1 MVKYIAK
8 RLVLVLMTAFIV
20 LSLTF
25 LLYKSLPLDIP
36 LAGGKGAAATYLHNQ
51 WVLGYVVRFHEE
63 HPELGELLGNQG
75 FKVNMSDVAST
86 EKWFY
91 YARPIMEQYGMW
103 LKNIFTKWDWGVSSN
118 LYPNQSA
125 MGIILSKLPV
135 TIEINVISIVISLPL
150 GIFIGIVAA
159 LNKDKPLDHVINTMI
174 MIIIALPSFI
184 LILYLIIIFA
194 YNLKWL
200 PSRFADENATLQQH
214 VLSLIIPVA
223 ALSIGTI
230 ASFARFVRAELCEV
244 MSSDY
249 LLLAR
254 TKGLTR
260 RQSIVH
266 HALRNSIVPVVPMVI
281 AEFIGI
287 LGGSMILEN
296 LYNIR
301 GVGSIYMN
309 AYGARD
315 YTLLLANTA
324 FYTLIGLASNVLV
337 DISYGFID
345 PRIRMGEK

>member
-1 MVKYIAK
+1 MFKYVIK
-8 RLVLVLMTAFIV
+8 RLVLALFTAFIV

-25 LLYKSLPLDIP
+25 ILYKTLPLDLP
-36 LAGGKGAAATYLHNQ
+36 LAGGKSAVSTYLGNQ
-51 WVLGYVVRFHEE
+51 FNMGYVYRFTEP
-63 HPELGELLGNQG
+63 HPELGTLLGG
-75 FKVNMSDVAST
+75 TGYEIGKSGT
-86 EKWFY
+86 FY
-91 YARPIMEQYGMW
+91 YYYSKPVMEQYFSWIG
-103 LKNIFTKWDWGVSSN
+103 NILTRWDWGTSST

-125 MGIILSKLPV
+125 MGIIISKLPV
-135 TIEINVISIVISLPL
+135 TIEINIISILIALPL
-150 GIFIGIVAA
+150 GILIGIVAA
-159 LNKDKPLDHVINTMI
+159 LNKDKPIDHVINTLI

-184 LILYLIIIFA
+184 TILYLILFFS

-200 PSRFADENATLQQH
+200 PTRFVDENGTFLEH
-214 VLSLIIPVA
+214 VKSLVIPVL

-249 LLLAR
+249 LTLAR

-260 RQSIVH
+260 RQSIIH
-266 HALRNSIVPVVPMVI
+266 HALRNSMVPVVPMVI

-301 GVGSIYMN
+301 GVGNIYMN
-309 AYGARD
+309 AYSAKD

-324 FYTLIGLASNVLV
+324 FYTIIGLASSVLV

-345 PRIRMGEK
+345 PRIRMGAK

>member
-1 MVKYIAK
+1 MVKYVIK
-8 RLVLVLMTAFIV
+8 RLILALFTAFIV

-25 LLYKSLPLDIP
+25 ILYKTLPLDLP
-36 LAGGKGAAATYLHNQ
+36 LAAGKTAVATYLGNQ
-51 WVLGYVVRFHEE
+51 YNLGYVVRFTEP
-63 HPELGELLGNQG
+63 HPELGTLLGG
-75 FKVNMSDVAST
+75 TGYEIGKT
-86 EKWFY
+86 GTFY
-91 YARPIMEQYGMW
+91 YYYSKPVMEQYFSWIG
-103 LKNIFTKWDWGVSSN
+103 NVITKWDWGTSST

-125 MGIILSKLPV
+125 MGIIISKLPV
-135 TIEINVISIVISLPL
+135 TIEINIISIIIALPL
-150 GIFIGIVAA
+150 GIIIGIVAA
-159 LNKDKPLDHVINTMI
+159 LNKDKPIDHVINTLI

-184 LILYLIIIFA
+184 TILYLILFFS
-194 YNLKWL
+194 YNLHWL
-200 PSRFADENATLQQH
+200 PTRFADETSSIADKIK
-214 VLSLIIPVA
+214 SLVIPVL

-249 LLLAR
+249 LTLAR

-260 RQSIVH
+260 RQSIIH
-266 HALRNSIVPVVPMVI
+266 HALRNSMVPVVPMVI

-301 GVGSIYMN
+301 GVGNIYMN
-309 AYGARD
+309 AYTARD

-324 FYTLIGLASNVLV
+324 FYTIIGLASSVLV

-345 PRIRMGEK
+345 PRIRMGAK